1 MPIRMSNG
9 FCRKERKGRKER
21 IGKMKELIMVLG
33 CVALAVAVPQD
44 AVADRSAD
52 WFPVS
57 ICMNEARQIPPFPCD
72 NVAGLSLCLLSGEDC
87 PVYGLQANV
96 YTGGAERIYGCQ
108 AGLGINGT
116 NELYGLQVSPV
127 LNLARKL
134 AGVQIGTVNLSVYG
148 GGMQIGVYN
157 HAKADWRGVQIGIMN
172 YIDGSLILPLVN
184 WRF

>member
-1 MPIRMSNG
+1 MAM
-9 FCRKERKGRKER
+9 K
-21 IGKMKELIMVLG
+21 KMIMVL
-33 CVALAVAVPQD
+33 VFAAVIAVVPQD
-44 AVADRSAD
+44 AAASRSAD

-72 NVAGLSLCLLSGEDC
+72 NIAGLSLCLLSGEDC

-127 LNLARKL
+127 LNLAKKL
-134 AGVQIGTVNLSVYG
+134 AGVQIGAANFSDCG
-148 GGMQIGVYN
+148 GGVQIGVYN
-157 HAKADWRGVQIGIMN
+157 HAEADWRGVQIGLVN
-172 YIDGSLILPLVN
+172 YIEDGWILPLVN